1 MEPAMV
7 FAKKRPLGEFHA
19 SLRQVEPGLFQAE
32 YSGEIN
38 PDNPDA
44 RAIPDV
50 HLGTSAVEV
59 KVWVEQMAKDLGY
72 TRVVWDA
79 LPEGVR

>member
-1 MEPAMV
+1 MILE
-7 FAKKRPLGEFHA
+7 KKRPLGEFHA
-19 SLRQVEPGLFQAE
+19 SLRRVEDGLFRAE

-38 PDNPDA
+38 PDHSDA
-44 RAIPDV
+44 RQIPDV
-50 HLGTSAVEV
+50 HLGSSATDV

-72 TRVVWDA
+72 TRVIWDT

>member
-1 MEPAMV
+1 MV
-7 FAKKRPLGEFHA
+7 LEKKQPLGEFHA
-19 SLRQVEPGLFQAE
+19 SLRQVEDDLFRAE

-38 PDNPDA
+38 PDHPDA

-50 HLGTSAVEV
+50 HLGTSAAEV
-59 KVWVEQMAKDLGY
+59 KIWVEQMAQNLGY